1 MKIANKYFKGSGL
14 LALMALLLSSCTEFK
29 EFESTQLGPAPSIT
43 LSLVSVQ
50 DSTFTVS
57 VTSNGDGYAS
67 VILLPGSGNPVPE
80 DPENIL
86 TGNVSSLEYQ
96 SKMVKANQAT
106 NFTFQGL
113 FQWALY
119 EVQSAANNA
128 DGKVSEVRTL
138 TVGTDDNYGPVL
150 SATDP
155 GISYSPELPVGGPIT
170 LVFDEWVLYDD
181 DKILT
186 FTSYYGDEEMAA
198 GSVEV
203 DGNVVTVT
211 PAEDFTYRDYIW
223 LSYPEGAFTDY
234 AGNPTAEIVTYLDEE
249 AGEFVGLFWR
259 VEEFMYDA
267 ASITPEAD
275 SVDASRFDIVV
286 TFDDEVDIDD
296 VEDAM
301 ITLSY
306 DDGVDVLIKGVLV
319 SELTALDNT
328 LKITQTRL
336 GVPGTTITLN
346 IPEGVLGI
354 GIGNPN
360 AEISVSWAIK

>member
-1 MKIANKYFKGSGL
+1 MKIANKYIKALSL
-14 LALMALLLSSCTEFK
+14 LSLMALLVVSCTKFEEFS
-29 EFESTQLGPAPSIT
+29 STELGPAPNIT
-43 LSLVSVQ
+43 LGLVSVQ

-57 VTSNGDGYAS
+57 VTSDGDGYAS
-67 VILLPGSGNPVPE
+67 VILLPGSGNPLPE

-86 TGNVSSLEYQ
+86 TGNIASLEFQ

-106 NFTFQGL
+106 DFTFSGL
-113 FQWALY
+113 YQWALY

-128 DGKVSEVRTL
+128 DGKVSEVATL
-138 TVGTDDNYGPVL
+138 TVGTDDNHGPVL

-155 GISYSPELPVGGPIT
+155 GITYDPVLSPGGPIT

-181 DKILT
+181 SKPLT
-186 FTSYYGDEEMAA
+186 FAAFFDGTEMAA

-211 PAEDFTYRDYIW
+211 PAENFTYRDYIW

-234 AGNPTAEIVTYLDEE
+234 AGNLTEEVSTYYDGD
-249 AGEFVGLFWR
+249 AGAFVGLYWR
-259 VEEFMYDA
+259 VEAFTYDA
-267 ASITPEAD
+267 VSVTPEAD
-275 SVDASRFDIVV
+275 SLDASRFDIVV
-286 TFDDEVDIDD
+286 TFDDAVDIDD

-306 DDGVDVLIKGVLV
+306 DDGLDVFTKGVLI
-319 SELTALDNT
+319 SELTALENT
-328 LKITQTRL
+328 LTITQTQL
-336 GVPGTTITLN
+336 GVPRSRVTLT

-354 GIGNPN
+354 GYGNPN
-360 AEISVSWAIK
+360 AEITASWAIK